1 MSTAGS
7 YGVVCQGCYVLNRL
21 EYSHSDVVIA
31 CNTCDFHLARLR
43 EQSAIAAMSGILSDP
58 NSSSS
63 KCVLDGAIRLADA
76 LIERLMK

>member
-43 EQSAIAAMSGILSDP
+43 EQSAIAYVGGARASGQSIDIKQTIG
-58 NSSSS
+58 NA
-63 KCVLDGAIRLADA
+63 VNFADA
-76 LIERLMK
+76 LIERLRK